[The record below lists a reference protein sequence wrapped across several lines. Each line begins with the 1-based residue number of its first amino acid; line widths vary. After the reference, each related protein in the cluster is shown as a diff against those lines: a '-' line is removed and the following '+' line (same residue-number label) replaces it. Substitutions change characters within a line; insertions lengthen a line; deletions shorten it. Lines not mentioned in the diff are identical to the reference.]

1 MANTGEK
8 TTLLDLGTD
17 SAQSSRQYKTDNN
30 PPPPYT
36 VTEEPTGTTSVGK
49 KPVAGNPKR
58 ERLQRN
64 PSLEKVDEDLEREKM
79 EEHMHKPTFGCGDVF
94 GVRSYLHHFYD
105 THFYKDPSIYE
116 EDEDEFRYL
125 LRNNHRRR
133 RCGSIWWK
141 VFVWIGAN
149 FLIFGIIGVLV
160 GYLVPM
166 RPIVVGSL
174 SENIEIVDREAI
186 SYNFNLDVC
195 KLVGLLLFC
204 VGGLTL
210 TVALLFPSFLY
221 QYFDD
226 DIDSRGNNSFK
237 VRIRD
242 EPPTL
247 KSPLEMA
254 VPACSKLSS
263 VQPDRKSDESVVTQE
278 GMQAIQD

>member
-1 MANTGEK
+1 MASNGEK
-8 TTLLDLGTD
+8 TTLLDIGTT
-17 SAQSSRQYKTDNN
+17 S

-36 VTEEPTGTTSVGK
+36 ANEDSTSGATAAPSSK
-49 KPVAGNPKR
+49 KPAPSSTKR

-64 PSLEKVDEDLEREKM
+64 PSLEKVDEDLESGKDEK
-79 EEHMHKPTFGCGDVF
+79 EQQKYGCGDFF
-94 GVRSYLHHFYD
+94 GVKSHLHHFYD

-149 FLIFGIIGVLV
+149 FLVFGIIGVLV

-166 RPIVVGSL
+166 RPIIVGSL

-226 DIDSRGNNSFK
+226 DVDSRGNSSFK
-237 VRIRD
+237 VRISD

-247 KSPLEMA
+247 KSPLEMS

-263 VQPDRKSDESVVTQE
+263 VQPERKSDEAVVTQE
-278 GMQAIQD
+278 GMQTIQD

>member
-1 MANTGEK
+1 MKPPTV
-8 TTLLDLGTD
+8 
-17 SAQSSRQYKTDNN
+17 SS
-30 PPPPYT
+30 
-36 VTEEPTGTTSVGK
+36 
-49 KPVAGNPKR
+49 KR

-64 PSLEKVDEDLEREKM
+64 PELEKVDEDLEQPQQK
-79 EEHMHKPTFGCGDVF
+79 FGCGDVF
-94 GVRSYLHHFYD
+94 GVRSYLHNFYD
-105 THFYKDPSIYE
+105 NHFYKDPSIYE

-125 LRNNHRRR
+125 LHATHRRQ

-149 FLIFGIIGVLV
+149 FLVFGIIGVLV

-166 RPIVVGSL
+166 RPIIVGSI

-210 TVALLFPSFLY
+210 TIALLFPSFLH

-226 DIDSRGNNSFK
+226 DIENRGDHSFK
-237 VRIRD
+237 VRITE
-242 EPPTL
+242 EPPML
-247 KSPLEMA
+247 KSPLEMS

-263 VQPDRKSDESVVTQE
+263 VQPERKSEEAVVAQG
-278 GMQAIQD
+278 GMQTLLE